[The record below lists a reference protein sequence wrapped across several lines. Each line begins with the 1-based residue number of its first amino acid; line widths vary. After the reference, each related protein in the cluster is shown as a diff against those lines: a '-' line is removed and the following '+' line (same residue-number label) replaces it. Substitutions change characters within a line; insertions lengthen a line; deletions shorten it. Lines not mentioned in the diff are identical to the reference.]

1 VEGSNAVNVIRFGW
15 VTLLL
20 VANLAS
26 AADEAYAAEILQW
39 RKNFDAD
46 VRNGGWLTGIG
57 NFEIS
62 LGTSTLGSGPR
73 STMRLPPLHAAKSI
87 GKLIRH
93 GNIVTFGPSRGIRAQ
108 IDGHA
113 ISKPQILSMNSGVG
127 RVRVGSIEFRVRP
140 FADRLYVFVD
150 DLENPA
156 VVAFAGNQWFP
167 IDDSYRVSAKF
178 VPYDKPAETRIP
190 LTHIEWKQPMTSTGD
205 VVFTLGGQNV
215 RLKSFVDGDKLFI
228 MFTDPT
234 NGQDTY
240 GGGRFIYAPLPK
252 DGATTVDFNKAFNPY
267 CSVNQYVYCPIP
279 PAENRLD
286 YRVAAGEQFQ
296 GHE

>member
-1 VEGSNAVNVIRFGW
+1 LQGSNAVNVRFRW

-20 VANLAS
+20 VANPAS
-26 AADEAYAAEILQW
+26 ATDEAYTAEILQW
-39 RKNFDAD
+39 RQNFDAD
-46 VRNGGWLTGIG
+46 VRNGRWLTGIG
-57 NFEIS
+57 NFEIP
-62 LGTSTLGSGPR
+62 LGTSTLGSNPK
-73 STMRLPPLHAAKSI
+73 STMRLPPVHATKSI
-87 GKLIRH
+87 GKVMRR
-93 GNIVTFGPSRGIRAQ
+93 GDVVTFSPSRGVRAT
-108 IDGHA
+108 IDGHT
-113 ISKPQILSMNSGVG
+113 ISKPQILSMKSGVG

-140 FADRLYVFVD
+140 YADAFYVFVD

-156 VVAFAGNQWFP
+156 VAEFTGNKWYP

-178 VPYDKPAETRIP
+178 VPYEKPAETRIP

-205 VVFTLGGQNV
+205 VVFTLGGQSI
-215 RLKSFVDGDKLFI
+215 RLKSFIDGDNLFI
-228 MFTDPT
+228 MFTDQT

-252 DGATTVDFNKAFNPY
+252 DGTTTVDFNKAFNPY

-279 PAENRLD
+279 PPENRLD
-286 YRVAAGEQFQ
+286 YRVAAGERFQ